1 MTRFALISH
10 PQDSLESRA
19 YPIKLDQHGQFVI
32 GSVRDSLSL
41 AVDLTPDQEAALRAK
56 VATHSRAYLQVVE

>member
-10 PQDSLESRA
+10 LQDSLESRT
-19 YPIKLDQHGQFVI
+19 YPVKLDQQGQFVI
-32 GSVRDSLSL
+32 GSARDPLTL
-41 AVDLTPDQEAALRAK
+41 AVDLNPDQEAALRAK